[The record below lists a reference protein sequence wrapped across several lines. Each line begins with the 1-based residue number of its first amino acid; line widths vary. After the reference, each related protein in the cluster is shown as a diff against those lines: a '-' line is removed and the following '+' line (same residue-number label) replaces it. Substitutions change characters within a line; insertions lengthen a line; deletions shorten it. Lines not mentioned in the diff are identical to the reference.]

1 MNTLSLHYFLSI
13 INKPKKIMKMNA
25 KYFRDTA
32 WSELKGKWGQAALF
46 TFMYMIISGALSALG
61 IMDDLVGGLL
71 SIFVLLPMQY
81 GYDISFL
88 EYART
93 RENVKIEGIFYGF
106 KNYGCVLLTG
116 LLVGIYTFLWLLL
129 LIVPGIIKALSYSMS
144 FYIVKDNPE
153 LSSEE
158 CIKRSME
165 MMDGHKW
172 ELFCLGLSFIGWIL
186 LGIITLGIGLI
197 WIVPY
202 MSTAYAHFYEY
213 VKDEYEGKRN

>member
-1 MNTLSLHYFLSI
+1 
-13 INKPKKIMKMNA
+13 
-25 KYFRDTA
+25 
-32 WSELKGKWGQAALF
+32 
-46 TFMYMIISGALSALG
+46 MIISGALSALG

-106 KNYGCVLLTG
+106 KNYGRVLLTG

-144 FYIVKDNPE
+144 FYIIKDNPE